1 MLQFSKINTLDYY
14 DYLDLGFR
22 LTAAAGSDI
31 PWGSTMGEVRTFVY
45 TGKNFSANNWFKGLK
60 AGNTFV
66 SNGPAV
72 FLQADGKL
80 PGSEIIQ
87 RKGSST
93 VLSVKG
99 ISNSSIGVISKITI
113 YNSDG
118 LVAEKINTGK
128 KDSLVIKMNHTLTH
142 SQWLA
147 AAVFCE
153 NSAVA
158 HTTPIYFIVD
168 NQPTWNDKKAPAIIL
183 KQEEAINKTAQ
194 EEKALPNPDQGI
206 LTRLENAKVFYKNL
220 REHIQQSGIKTK

>member
-1 MLQFSKINTLDYY
+1 M
-14 DYLDLGFR
+14 
-22 LTAAAGSDI
+22 
-31 PWGSTMGEVRTFVY
+31 
-45 TGKNFSANNWFKGLK
+45 
-60 AGNTFV
+60 
-66 SNGPAV
+66 
-72 FLQADGKL
+72 
-80 PGSEIIQ
+80 
-87 RKGSST
+87 
-93 VLSVKG
+93 
-99 ISNSSIGVISKITI
+99 
-113 YNSDG
+113 
-118 LVAEKINTGK
+118 AEKINTGK